1 MLKDNYKYNVW
12 LFGTALGNIVEATG
26 KIKLAIFSV
35 KIRATREIDYQYDG
49 GFCHD
54 EGGYDYDLSCIEPEY
69 PDEYEVIDL
78 IMPSIKDGDSTIKHI
93 INIYEIYNEYEGR
106 IIEDDDDWFWRKN
119 CRRSEIW

>member
-12 LFGTALGNIVEATG
+12 LFAKALGTIVESTG

-69 PDEYEVIDL
+69 PDEYNILDVTDL
-78 IMPSIKDGDSTIKHI
+78 SITEGHGTIKHI
-93 INIYEIYNEYEGR
+93 INIYEIYDEYEGR
-106 IIEDDDDWFWRKN
+106 IIEDDDN
-119 CRRSEIW
+119 